1 MAEALTRL
9 YGVATDEETAVLDS
23 LTLRAGLAWHC
34 ECGWHR
40 HGTSP
45 AVRGLRARS
54 SSASPREMNDTQ
66 WGHQGDVIEAS

>member
-34 ECGWHR
+34 ECGWHNAER
-40 HGTSP
+40 
-45 AVRGLRARS
+45 VLQCEDCGLAR
-54 SSASPREMNDTQ
+54 PQLLHDR
-66 WGHQGDVIEAS
+66 